1 MKPLRAPA
9 SWLALLILTCLPGCD
24 NVEWGGADVAI
35 LPPPPKASGGEAAAA
50 PGEERPPEGPIL
62 YHVSPRGNEGILI
75 PVGEIAGDTLRPIQ
89 AASDWELFGRRFIA
103 EHLRQGTEFALFRN
117 GARVGTFIVQS
128 AAVPDS
134 AVCPRLPRAIG
145 TLELI
150 TGAESAPEF
159 LALAKPHAP
168 AARRQASAPAEP
180 NRTIRLLAPYLAE
193 GLLRARGAQLPGNWQ
208 RAIVQLAP
216 FPIAGAA
223 DPAFAATLLVDDT
236 LGPGFDDV
244 GYSLFFVARP
254 QQRVGYDTIYASF
267 TDYPSEGKAAPR
279 VVDYLDWDRDD
290 QAELLLQVYGTR
302 DTWFEAVG
310 NVGNTWRRIF
320 RQRCAPPPQTVP
332 RDTVRTATAAPQPR
346 PPVAPTAASSAQT
359 ATQPRLT
366 PTQPS
371 TAAQDTPRQQLPQQQ
386 QQQQRPPT
394 QQPPARQD
402 TAPRILGRPVT
413 GAPDTPPDTTQSD

>member
-9 SWLALLILTCLPGCD
+9 SWLTLLILTCLPACD

-35 LPPPPKASGGEAAAA
+35 VPPPPKASGGEAEAAR

-62 YHVSPRGNEGILI
+62 YYVTPRGNEGILI

-117 GARVGTFIVQS
+117 GARVGTFVVQS

-134 AVCPRLPRAIG
+134 TVCPRLPRAIG

-150 TGAESAPEF
+150 AGAENAPEF

-168 AARRQASAPAEP
+168 AGRRQASVPTEP
-180 NRTIRLLAPYLAE
+180 DRTMRLLAPYLAE
-193 GLLRARGAQLPGNWQ
+193 GLLRARGASLPGNWQ
-208 RAIVQLAP
+208 RAMAQLKP

-267 TDYPSEGKAAPR
+267 IDYPSEGKAAPR

-302 DTWFEAVG
+302 DAWFEAVG
-310 NVGNTWRRIF
+310 NVGSTWRRIF
-320 RQRCAPPPQTVP
+320 RQRCAPPPRAVP
-332 RDTVRTATAAPQPR
+332 RDTVRTATASPRPR
-346 PPVAPTAASSAQT
+346 PPVAATAASGMQT
-359 ATQPRLT
+359 VTQQRPAI
-366 PTQPS
+366 PQQPV
-371 TAAQDTPRQQLPQQQ
+371 AERDTTTQQQ
-386 QQQQRPPT
+386 QQPADQQNTGPQNT
-394 QQPPARQD
+394 G
-402 TAPRILGRPVT
+402 PRILGRPVT
-413 GAPDTPPDTTQSD
+413 GAPDSPPDSPPDTAQPD

>member
-35 LPPPPKASGGEAAAA
+35 VPPPPKASGGEAEAAG

-62 YHVSPRGNEGILI
+62 YHVTPRGNEGILI

-117 GARVGTFIVQS
+117 GARVGTFVVQS

-134 AVCPRLPRAIG
+134 TVCPRLPRAIG

-150 TGAESAPEF
+150 AGAENAPEF

-168 AARRQASAPAEP
+168 AARRQASVPTEP
-180 NRTIRLLAPYLAE
+180 NRTMRLLAPYLAE

-208 RAIVQLAP
+208 RAMAQLKP

-236 LGPGFDDV
+236 LGPGLDDV

-290 QAELLLQVYGTR
+290 QAELLLQVYGTS
-302 DTWFEAVG
+302 DAWFEAVG
-310 NVGNTWRRIF
+310 NVGSTWRRIF

-332 RDTVRTATAAPQPR
+332 RDTVRTATASPRPR
-346 PPVAPTAASSAQT
+346 PPAAVPTAASGTQA
-359 ATQPRLT
+359 ATERRPTT
-366 PTQPS
+366 PQQS
-371 TAAQDTPRQQLPQQQ
+371 TPEQDTSAQQQ
-386 QQQQRPPT
+386 QEPLTR
-394 QQPPARQD
+394 QPPARQD
-402 TAPRILGRPVT
+402 TVPRILGRPVN
-413 GAPDTPPDTTQSD
+413 GPPDAPPETPPDTTRPD